1 MSNVLTQT
9 IVYVVLLFA
18 GYGFKKAGIFKV
30 EDTDFLKKVILYLT
44 MPAMAVNGLK
54 DLELQPSF
62 LWCFLV
68 GFGTSTILML
78 VGMAATRKK
87 APEEKVMYL
96 FNLNTYNIGNFA
108 IPFLTG
114 LLSTDGFA
122 ALCLF
127 DIGVAIYLYGID
139 YSLAEAVKGGK
150 SAVKG
155 GKSRFS
161 LKFLL
166 KKIFTSPITDMYLLM
181 ILLAALHLRLPEPVL
196 KLASVMG
203 NANAFLAMLS
213 IGILFELKL
222 DRKNLWEMVKFFAL
236 RYGTILVIMAG
247 VILFIPFSPDIRQAI
262 CVLLAAPV
270 ASIAPLLTQNAG
282 GDGAKAAQI
291 NSVSILLGI
300 AGMMIVYALV

>member
-87 APEEKVMYL
+87 SPEEKVMYL

-139 YSLAEAVKGGK
+139 YSLAE
-150 SAVKG
+150 AVKG

-222 DRKNLWEMVKFFAL
+222 DRKNLREMVKFFAL

-282 GDGAKAAQI
+282 GNGAKAAQI

>member
-87 APEEKVMYL
+87 SPEEKVMYL

-139 YSLAEAVKGGK
+139 YSLAE
-150 SAVKG
+150 AVKG

-300 AGMMIVYALV
+300 AGMMVVYALV